1 MFVLNGTSFAIILK
15 QINKNDSSSVFLLLS
30 QPFPRRLAFFLPDPA
45 SVPSCFLVDYL
56 NPSGLG
62 AHSELTLAR
71 LFLIL
76 PTNLKT
82 TRRAL

>member
-1 MFVLNGTSFAIILK
+1 MLNGTSFALILY
-15 QINKNDSSSVFLLLS
+15 QINKNNSSSVFLLLRPTVAS
-30 QPFPRRLAFFLPDPA
+30 TVGHFFSDPA
-45 SVPSCFLVDYL
+45 SVPSCSLIDYL
-56 NPSGLG
+56 TLDGLG
-62 AHSELTLAR
+62 AYSELTPTR